1 MPQDAGREYFVN
13 INTQKILALKD
24 SVRGDAS
31 AVDYFTKRVVPLV
44 KKMQAQSAKDGAG
57 GAGVDMIVPM
67 PSSGDGLKMLVERVA
82 KETGLGYQTDVLQE
96 TGVKTREQK
105 KVYSAKAR
113 LWNVH
118 GAFEVK
124 NPGGIEGKNILLID
138 DVMTTGSTV
147 AEVRKIL
154 VDAGANSVE
163 VLVRDACRRPKQD
176 RESGD

>member
-1 MPQDAGREYFVN
+1 
-13 INTQKILALKD
+13 
-24 SVRGDAS
+24 
-31 AVDYFTKRVVPLV
+31 
-44 KKMQAQSAKDGAG
+44 MQAQSAKDGAG

-163 VLVRDACRRPKQD
+163 VLLTGMPAADQSRI
-176 RESGD
+176 ESPEIERIRQVKGTSLSEGPGVILEII